1 MSSNDWALLQAL
13 TDQSFANG
21 AFRQTLR
28 PAFNAV
34 GATGQDAASYA
45 ELALA
50 YATAGA
56 GSLATQL
63 ALGTPAN
70 GVGNEPMDLPR
81 LATFDSGGFRSWD
94 MALSLYPNTQNAT
107 YQITPHDAGK
117 LLLCTNGTRTWT
129 LPVAIDVW
137 PGWTCRLRNRSG
149 ATLTLNTGAA
159 TDAINGST
167 AGVGITVATG
177 SAILTL
183 VCTGSAS
190 FEVA

>member
-1 MSSNDWALLQAL
+1 MSTNDWALLQAL

-34 GATGQDAASYA
+34 GRTGQDAAT
-45 ELALA
+45 LATQA
-50 YATAGA
+50 QAAADAAA
-56 GSLATQL
+56 GSLATQM

-70 GVGNEPMDLPR
+70 GVGSDPLKLPR
-81 LATFDSGGFRSWD
+81 MVTFDSGGFRSWD

-129 LPVAIDVW
+129 LPVATDVW

-159 TDAINGST
+159 GDAINGGT

-177 SAILTL
+177 SAILTV

>member
-1 MSSNDWALLQAL
+1 MSAADWYFLQGL
-13 TDQSFANG
+13 QVSQFQSG
-21 AFRQTLR
+21 GHRTWLI
-28 PAFNAV
+28 PAYNAV
-34 GATGQDAASYA
+34 GQTAQDVA
-45 ELALA
+45 ALA
-50 YATAGA
+50 VQTQAVADVAA

-70 GVGNEPMDLPR
+70 GIGNEPMDLPR
-81 LATFDSGGFRSWD
+81 MVTFEGGAFRPWE
-94 MALSLYPNTQNAT
+94 MAISVHPNTQNAT

-129 LPVAIDVW
+129 LPVATDVW
-137 PGWTCRLRNRSG
+137 SGWSCRLRNRSG

-159 TDAINGST
+159 ADAINGGT

-177 SAILTL
+177 SAILTV

-190 FEVA
+190 YEVA

>member
-1 MSSNDWALLQAL
+1 MSEEDWTYLAARS
-13 TDQSFANG
+13 DADFPNG
-21 AFRQTLR
+21 LFRIYFR
-28 PAFNAV
+28 PSLNAIGRTAQDV
-34 GATGQDAASYA
+34 AYLTGQAQASAAA
-45 ELALA
+45 A
-50 YATAGA
+50 A

-81 LATFDSGGFRSWD
+81 MAYLDSGGFRPWD
-94 MALSLYPNTQNAT
+94 MALSLHPNTQNAT

-129 LPVAIDVW
+129 LPMATDVW

-159 TDAINGST
+159 TDAINGGT
-167 AGVGITVATG
+167 AGVGITVTTG
-177 SAILTL
+177 SSILTL
-183 VCTGSAS
+183 VCTGSTS

>member
-1 MSSNDWALLQAL
+1 MSASDWTYLQGLAVS
-13 TDQSFANG
+13 QFQNGGHRSF
-21 AFRQTLR
+21 LV

-34 GATGQDAASYA
+34 GQTGLDVAVLATQALASADAA
-45 ELALA
+45 
-50 YATAGA
+50 A

-70 GVGNEPMDLPR
+70 GVGNEPLDLPR
-81 LATFDSGGFRSWD
+81 MSQFNGGAFRQWD

-129 LPVAIDVW
+129 LPAAADVW
-137 PGWTCRLRNRSG
+137 PGWSCRLRNRSG
-149 ATLTLNTGAA
+149 NTLTLNTGAA
-159 TDAINGST
+159 TDAINGGT

-177 SAILTL
+177 SAILTV
-183 VCTGSAS
+183 VCTGAAS

>member
-1 MSSNDWALLQAL
+1 MSEEDWTYLAARSDADFPNGLFRIYFRPSLNAIGRTAQDVATLAIQARA
-13 TDQSFANG
+13 SAN
-21 AFRQTLR
+21 
-28 PAFNAV
+28 
-34 GATGQDAASYA
+34 AA
-45 ELALA
+45 
-50 YATAGA
+50 A

-81 LATFDSGGFRSWD
+81 MVVLNSGGFQPWD

-129 LPVAIDVW
+129 LPVATDVW

-159 TDAINGST
+159 ADAINGGT

-177 SAILTL
+177 SAILTV
-183 VCTGSAS
+183 VCTGSAF

>member
-1 MSSNDWALLQAL
+1 MSAADWCFLQGL
-13 TDQSFANG
+13 QVTQFQNG
-21 AFRQTLR
+21 GHRTWLI
-28 PAFNAV
+28 PTYNAIGRTAKDV
-34 GATGQDAASYA
+34 AYLTGQAQASAAA
-45 ELALA
+45 A
-50 YATAGA
+50 A

-81 LATFDSGGFRSWD
+81 MAYLDGSAFRPWD

-117 LLLCTNGTRTWT
+117 LRLCTNGTRTWT
-129 LPVAIDVW
+129 LPMATNVW
-137 PGWTCRLRNRSG
+137 AGWTCRLRNRSG

-159 TDAINGST
+159 SDAINGGT

-177 SAILTL
+177 SAILTV
-183 VCTGSAS
+183 VCTGGTA

>member
-1 MSSNDWALLQAL
+1 MSEEDWTYLAARS
-13 TDQSFANG
+13 DADFPNG
-21 AFRQTLR
+21 LFRIYFR
-28 PAFNAV
+28 PSLNAIGRTAQDV
-34 GATGQDAASYA
+34 AYLTGQAQASAAA
-45 ELALA
+45 A
-50 YATAGA
+50 A

-81 LATFDSGGFRSWD
+81 LAYLDSGGFRPWD

-129 LPVAIDVW
+129 LPVTTDVW

-149 ATLTLNTGAA
+149 AALTLNTGAA
-159 TDAINGST
+159 TDAINGGT

-177 SAILTL
+177 SAILTA